1 MTDFPSSPS
10 HGDTYTSGNLTFV
23 YNSTKGVWNIST
35 PLGIDV
41 SDLSD
46 TNGLLSGG
54 SGVTAYANFAAFST
68 SGNSAGDLGFAQDT
82 KVLYVWDGSE
92 WDKVLSGTDGSPV
105 WQDSGTYLSRPT
117 TTALKSFDSMLS
129 SANAAIDFTVSAID
143 PEGFPITYDYD
154 IFPSAPTQ
162 LTSVTQPSGN
172 SVGRYLVT
180 PNISSSSDNAG
191 SFNLR
196 VRASDGVRTISDV
209 IKFDLEYGPSNGF
222 AALYTT
228 ATSGTVRYITGGID
242 EANATDLTSLVENT
256 VNSGDVVF
264 LQKATGSNYGHFKYI
279 GSAGNNNNMWANK
292 AFAFVG
298 GGLEPDNIFIW
309 HDHDGNAATRDHPI
323 FYGSNSGATGTET
336 YQQFAF
342 NLTYHRHQ
350 GSGNQTNYTSS
361 LTMDPSTGGGT
372 MLNCII
378 DLNLGSVA
386 WVYNNGNNSSYYR
399 SFKHCTFLNY
409 GTWHAPYSG
418 TNTVRVIDCAFQ
430 GGYNTGGATF
440 YGTQGTSIDFDGWTY
455 DTYSNAGVDIKAND
469 TNIANGTYGHMKD
482 LNGVTASN
490 TVFNNYQSA
499 N

>member
-1 MTDFPSSPS
+1 MADFPSSPS

-23 YNSTKGVWNIST
+23 YNSTKGVWDVST
-35 PLGIDV
+35 PLGIDI

-46 TNGLLSGG
+46 TNGLLSSG
-54 SGVTAYANFAAFST
+54 SGVTAYANTAVFPS
-68 SGNSAGDLGFAQDT
+68 SGNTVGDFAFASDT
-82 KVLYVWDGSE
+82 KSMYNWDGSE
-92 WDKVLSGTDGSPV
+92 WDRLLSGTDGSPV
-105 WQDSGTYLSRPT
+105 WEDSGAYLSRPN
-117 TTALKSFDSMLS
+117 TTALKSFDTMLS
-129 SANAAIDFTVSAID
+129 NANAAIDFTVSAID

-154 IFPSAPTQ
+154 LFPSSPSQ

-172 SVGRYLVT
+172 TIGRYLIT
-180 PNISSSSDNAG
+180 PNISSSSDNPG
-191 SFNLR
+191 SFNMR
-196 VRASDGVRTISDV
+196 IRASDGVRTISDV
-209 IKFDLEYGPSNGF
+209 IQFNLEYGPANSF
-222 AALYTT
+222 ASLYTA
-228 ATSGTVRYITGGID
+228 ATGGTIRYITGGAD
-242 EANATDLTSLVENT
+242 ETNATDLTSLVENT

-279 GSAGNNNNMWANK
+279 GSAGTNHNMWANK

-309 HDHDGNAATRDHPI
+309 HDHDGNAGTRDHPI
-323 FYGSNSGATGTET
+323 FAGSNSGATGTET

-350 GSGNQTNYTSS
+350 GTGTQTNYTST
-361 LTMDPSTGGGT
+361 LTMHPANGGGT

-378 DLNLGSVA
+378 DLNVGSVA
-386 WVYNNGNNSSYYR
+386 WIYDNGGSTAYYR

-409 GTWHAPYSG
+409 GSWTAPYSG
-418 TNTVRVIDCAFQ
+418 GNSVRVIDCAFQ
-430 GGYNTGGATF
+430 ATYYGGVTF
-440 YGTQGTSIDFDGWTY
+440 LGTQGTNIDLDGWTY

-482 LNGVTASN
+482 LNSVTASN
-490 TVFNNYQSA
+490 TLFNNYQSA